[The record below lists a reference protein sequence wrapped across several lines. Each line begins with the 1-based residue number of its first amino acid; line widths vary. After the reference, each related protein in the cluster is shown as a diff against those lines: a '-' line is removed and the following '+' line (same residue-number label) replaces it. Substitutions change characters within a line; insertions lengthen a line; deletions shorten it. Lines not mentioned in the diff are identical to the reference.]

1 MPKLRRSLVASLAS
15 TLAVASFAAVAQTAP
30 AVPPPA
36 APAKHSCVKPGD
48 FPGRLASENLTRG
61 WIRSVNGY
69 LECLKKYIGE
79 QQAAA
84 KPYQEA
90 ARVYVD
96 AANAAIEEFNT
107 SAKEFKDQQEAAAPR

>member
-1 MPKLRRSLVASLAS
+1 M
-15 TLAVASFAAVAQTAP
+15 
-30 AVPPPA
+30 
-36 APAKHSCVKPGD
+36 
-48 FPGRLASENLTRG
+48 
-61 WIRSVNGY
+61 NGY